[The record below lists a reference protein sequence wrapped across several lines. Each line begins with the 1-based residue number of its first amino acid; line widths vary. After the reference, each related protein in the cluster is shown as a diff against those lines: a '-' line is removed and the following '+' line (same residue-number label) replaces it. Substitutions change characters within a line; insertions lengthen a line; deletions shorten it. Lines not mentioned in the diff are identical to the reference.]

1 MKYTD
6 SQRLEK
12 ICDYCSK
19 LLGYIENA
27 DITRQMLLDDYTVQ
41 WTVTTPLYNIGEHTY
56 YISDDLKTA
65 HPEIPWAKISG
76 LRHRLVHSYDST
88 NWSIIVQVIFDE
100 LSDFYEDVRRIYVGS
115 MDE

>member
-6 SQRLEK
+6 RQRLER

-19 LLGYIENA
+19 LLTYIS
-27 DITRQMLLDDYTVQ
+27 DSGLTREMIMEDYAAQ

-56 YISDDLKTA
+56 NLSSEMKQS

-76 LRHRLVHSYDST
+76 LRHRLVHSYDNT
-88 NWSIIVQVIFDE
+88 NWSIIVQVIFEE
-100 LSDFYEDVRRIYVGS
+100 LWDFYRDVEAILKN
-115 MDE
+115 DT